1 MGSFISSQTETDLT
15 ADDMRLA
22 IGEFLTACDEDELAL
37 LYISGHGARRVREG
51 GEFYVV
57 ARDTDFDRAA
67 ETGVSAGFFDE
78 LLEQCVAPQKVVM
91 IDCCRS
97 GGFAV
102 GLRTSDQQP
111 DGAVA
116 KSGEPAL
123 LTSRGMMTAGGP
135 LDDLGTRIRPE
146 AGTPPCAEQ
155 TRDDKKGAGPPPVRV
170 AGRRGRAGLRW
181 QRRGLPTSNRNYVS
195 SAGA

>member
-1 MGSFISSQTETDLT
+1 MSSQTETDLT

-37 LYISGHGARRVREG
+37 LCISGHGVRRVRDG

-57 ARDTDFDRAA
+57 ARDTDFDRVA

-78 LLEQCVAPQKVVM
+78 LLEQCAAPQKVVM

-97 GGFAV
+97 SGFAV
-102 GLRTSDQQP
+102 GRTSDQQP
-111 DGAVA
+111 NGAVA

-135 LDDLGTRIRPE
+135 LHDLGTRIRPE
-146 AGTPPCAEQ
+146 VGTPPCAEQ
-155 TRDDKKGAGPPPVRV
+155 TRDDKKGAGPPPMRV
-170 AGRRGRAGLRW
+170 AGRRGRSGFQW
-181 QRRGLPTSNRNYVS
+181 QRRGLPTSNRHYAS

>member
-1 MGSFISSQTETDLT
+1 MP
-15 ADDMRLA
+15 LA

-37 LYISGHGARRVREG
+37 LCISGHGVRRVRDG

-57 ARDTDFDRAA
+57 ARDTDFDRVA

-123 LTSRGMMTAGGP
+123 LTSRGMMTADGP

-146 AGTPPCAEQ
+146 AGTPPLRRA
-155 TRDDKKGAGPPPVRV
+155 DK
-170 AGRRGRAGLRW
+170 GRQERGRPAAREGGRPARPRRLRW
-181 QRRGLPTSNRNYVS
+181 QRRGLPTSNRHYAS